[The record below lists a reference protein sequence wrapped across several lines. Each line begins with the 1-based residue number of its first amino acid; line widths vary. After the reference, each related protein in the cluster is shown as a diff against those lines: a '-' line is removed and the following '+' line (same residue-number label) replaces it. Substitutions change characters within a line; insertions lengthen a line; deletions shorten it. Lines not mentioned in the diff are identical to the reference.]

1 MWGAAP
7 GVDLTPWEGPWAGD
21 VPEGQVGKEGARQQ
35 DAQTP
40 WRGAG
45 GALLPITLLLG
56 LPGKEDGAWLWPHAG
71 QGSENLSP
79 SFVTCSIMAL
89 RYLLNYGQRA
99 PLQAL
104 TPARFS
110 LRRD

>member
-1 MWGAAP
+1 MQSPAVWGAAP

-45 GALLPITLLLG
+45 RALLLITLRMGPGSGHTRVRALRISA
-56 LPGKEDGAWLWPHAG
+56 LPSLPAQLWP
-71 QGSENLSP
+71 
-79 SFVTCSIMAL
+79 FVTCLIMASEL
-89 RYLLNYGQRA
+89 
-99 PLQAL
+99 PCKH
-104 TPARFS
+104 
-110 LRRD
+110 